1 MVAHV
6 DLVAFRATERN
17 TGAVTIGGNAVTIG
31 TNGTPLTADML
42 REGDTVLYDPATGR
56 VLAIEHTG
64 FPR

>member
-17 TGAVTIGGNAVTIG
+17 TGAVTIG

-42 REGDTVLYDPATGR
+42 REGDTVLYDPETGR